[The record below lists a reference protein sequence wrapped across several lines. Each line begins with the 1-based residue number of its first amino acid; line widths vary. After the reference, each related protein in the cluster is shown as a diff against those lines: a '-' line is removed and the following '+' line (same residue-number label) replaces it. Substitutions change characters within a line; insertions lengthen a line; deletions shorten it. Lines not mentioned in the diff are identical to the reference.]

1 MLNAVKLLAG
11 GKVGV
16 SILEQIPPCGRNDS
30 RSGFSMATFYK
41 PRITEPG
48 QNAYEIKKYLSGA

>member
-16 SILEQIPPCGRNDS
+16 SILEQIPPCGQNDS

-48 QNAYEIKKYLSGA
+48 QNAY